1 MLKQHYQLSLSLMFS
16 RKVMIL
22 KIGEYK
28 NLTTSRYSRVQNY
41 KLSKTILSFL
51 SLSITCIYAKALG
64 KGGVV
69 RA

>member
-1 MLKQHYQLSLSLMFS
+1 MSEMLKQHYPLSLSLMFS

-41 KLSKTILSFL
+41 KLSKKILSL
-51 SLSITCIYAKALG
+51 VSLFTHLRFRILRG
-64 KGGVV
+64 Q
-69 RA
+69 R